1 MKCAL
6 VIPAWS
12 PEEIFSPRTAP
23 SQVNY
28 WQPLGTLYVAAA
40 LREAG
45 HEVRVF
51 NGAFLGHEEI
61 LRRVGEFAPAVAGL
75 YATAFGWT
83 GALRT
88 AADLKQRHP
97 TLFVCAGGPYPIAMP
112 EHCLESAAPHVDA
125 VITGEAEHTLVELLE
140 RLAQARRLDGVLGV
154 AFRHGER
161 IVMNPPRP
169 LIENLDALPF
179 PARELLEGAER
190 YLPPPATYRRTPVAA
205 LITSRGCDRRCLFC
219 FQIDRD
225 RRAGRR
231 GVRLRSVANVLQEI
245 ETCLVQGYRE
255 IKFLDDSFAADYD
268 RALAICRAITERG
281 LDFTWFA
288 SVCANQGDARLFAAM
303 RQAGCWA
310 VLIGAES
317 GVQKN
322 LNTLRKACTLEQIRG
337 AVRAAKAAGLQVSTP
352 FVFGIP
358 GETFADGLRTIEFA
372 LELDPDLANFH
383 CLTPFPGTDLYD
395 RCSELG
401 DRSADLVDYTYQG
414 AAFVPRTMS
423 RGEIQRLR
431 QLAFRRFYSRPAIL
445 LRRLAA
451 IRSIRDLHAA
461 ARGLRSLFWLW
472 TASNLFDRRAR
483 TPAYRAAVRKTW
495 RRSAETASASRTPPT

>member
-12 PEEIFSPRTAP
+12 PGEIFSPRTAP

-28 WQPLGTLYVAAA
+28 WQPVGTLYVGAA
-40 LREAG
+40 LLEAG
-45 HEVRVF
+45 HEVKLF
-51 NGAFLGHEEI
+51 NGAFLGHEDI
-61 LRRVGEFAPAVAGL
+61 LRGIARFAPEVAGI
-75 YATAFGWT
+75 YSTAFGWP
-83 GALRT
+83 GAVRV
-88 AADLKQRHP
+88 AADLKRRDP
-97 TLFVCAGGPYPIAMP
+97 GLFVCAGGPYPIAMP
-112 EHCLESAAPHVDA
+112 EHCLADAAPNVDA
-125 VITGEAEHTLVELLE
+125 AVTGEAEHTLVELLE
-140 RLAQARRLDGVLGV
+140 RLACGRGLDGVLGV
-154 AFRHGER
+154 AFREGER
-161 IVMNPPRP
+161 IVVNPPRP
-169 LIENLDALPF
+169 LVEDLDALPL
-179 PARELLEGAER
+179 PARGLLEDAER
-190 YLPPPATYRRTPVAA
+190 YLPPPATYRRTPVAS

-231 GVRLRSVANVLQEI
+231 GVRLRSVTSVLEEI
-245 ETCLVQGYRE
+245 ETCLAQGYRE
-255 IKFLDDSFAADYD
+255 IKFLDDSFAADRD
-268 RALAICRAITERG
+268 RAISICRAIRGRG

-288 SVCANQGDARLFAAM
+288 SVCANQADARLFAAM
-303 RQAGCWA
+303 RDAGCWA

-322 LNTLRKACTLEQIRG
+322 LNTLRKGCTLDQIRQ

-395 RCSELG
+395 RSTELG
-401 DRSADLVDYTYQG
+401 ERSPDLSDYTYQG
-414 AAFVPRTMS
+414 AAFAPRGLS
-423 RGEIQRLR
+423 REEIQRLR
-431 QLAFRRFYSRPAIL
+431 QLAFRRFYSRPSFL
-445 LRRLAA
+445 LRRLCA
-451 IRSIRDLHAA
+451 IRGLSDLRAA

-472 TASNLFDRRAR
+472 AAKRLFYRGKKEAAPRAG
-483 TPAYRAAVRKTW
+483 
-495 RRSAETASASRTPPT
+495 